1 MPRRKINIQEK
12 VADIF
17 KRHEL
22 YHDYSIIS
30 PSKVEVEVVWGD
42 WKHEHGALTQ
52 FMNLNGFR
60 QIDERVTEEDGSDCY
75 SSVHTYQLKQY
86 CK

>member
-1 MPRRKINIQEK
+1 MPRRSINIQDK

-22 YHDYSIIS
+22 YHDYSITS
-30 PSKVEVEVVWGD
+30 PSKVEVHIEWGD
-42 WKHEHGALTQ
+42 WKHEHGALNQ
-52 FMNLNGFR
+52 IMNLNGFR
-60 QIDERVTEEDGSDCY
+60 QVEERVTEEDGSDCY
-75 SSVHTYQLKQY
+75 SAIHTYQLKQY